1 MKNQS
6 ILDIEVSRKRLLIRA
21 DLNVPINDGKITDD
35 TRIKRFCQGMLKLLQ
50 KGAKLIIVTH
60 MGRPK
65 GIKQSTLSTKILI
78 NSLEKYL
85 GKEAVFSDNCIE
97 HNTIEISKSLKDHQI
112 LLCENL
118 RFYKEEEENDL
129 NFAKQLSLLGDYF
142 VNDAFSCSH
151 RAHASTEGI
160 TKFIPSFSGPMLN
173 EEISALKIALES
185 PKKPSLAII
194 GGAKVSSKI
203 SVLKNL
209 VSKLDGIII
218 GGGMANT
225 FLFAKGA
232 PMGKSMHESNYID
245 TVFEIENLAKKNKC
259 NLYLPLDVVV
269 AGEFKEDAPNYTIP
283 FNQCP
288 KESMILDVGENSIQL
303 FKEVIEKS
311 KTVLWNGPLGAFEIK
326 PFNNATKVLANFTAT
341 MTKNKQCIS
350 VAGGGDTLSAL
361 NSANASKEFTYVSS
375 AGGAFL
381 EWLEGKELPGIRALR
396 FK

>member
-65 GIKQSTLSTKILI
+65 GIKQSTLSTKVLI

-85 GKEAVFSDNCIE
+85 EKEAVFSDNCIE
-97 HNTIEISKSLKDHQI
+97 HNTIEISKNLKDHQI

-118 RFYKEEEENDL
+118 RFYNEEEENDL

-173 EEISALKIALES
+173 EEISALKIALEN
-185 PKKPSLAII
+185 PQEPSLAII

-209 VSKLDGIII
+209 VRKLDGIII

-232 PMGKSMHESNYID
+232 PMGKSMYESNYID
-245 TVFEIENLAKKNKC
+245 TVSEIEDLAKKNNC
-259 NLYLPLDVVV
+259 NLYLPIDVVLLRH
-269 AGEFKEDAPNYTIP
+269 TILRMWKGR
-283 FNQCP
+283 C
-288 KESMILDVGENSIQL
+288 KL
-303 FKEVIEKS
+303 FSV
-311 KTVLWNGPLGAFEIK
+311 
-326 PFNNATKVLANFTAT
+326 NF
-341 MTKNKQCIS
+341 
-350 VAGGGDTLSAL
+350 VH
-361 NSANASKEFTYVSS
+361 
-375 AGGAFL
+375 
-381 EWLEGKELPGIRALR
+381 
-396 FK
+396 

>member
-1 MKNQS
+1 MRNQS
-6 ILDIEVSRKRLLIRA
+6 ILDIEVSHKRLLIRA
-21 DLNVPINDGKITDD
+21 DLNVPVDNGKITDD

-50 KGAKLIIVTH
+50 KRAKLIIMTH

-65 GIKQSTLSTKILI
+65 GIKQSALSTKILI

-85 GKEAVFSDNCIE
+85 KKETLFSDNCVE
-97 HNTIEISKSLKDHQI
+97 NNTIEISKNLKDHQI

-118 RFYKEEEENDL
+118 RFYKEEEENDF
-129 NFAKQLSLLGDYF
+129 NFAKQLSQLGDYF

-173 EEISALKIALES
+173 EEILALKTALEN
-185 PKKPSLAII
+185 PQKPSLAII

-232 PMGKSMHESNYID
+232 PMGRSMYESDYID
-245 TVFEIENLAKKNKC
+245 TVYEIENLAIKNSC
-259 NLYLPLDVVV
+259 DLHLPLDVVV
-269 AGEFKEDAPNYTIP
+269 ARELKEDAPNNTIP
-283 FNQCP
+283 YNQCP

-311 KTVLWNGPLGAFEIK
+311 KTILWNGPLGAFEIK
-326 PFNNATKVLANFTAT
+326 PFNNATKILANFTAT
-341 MTKNKQCIS
+341 MTKNKKCIS
-350 VAGGGDTLSAL
+350 VAGGGDTFSAL
-361 NSANASKEFTYVSS
+361 NLAKASKDFTYVSS

-381 EWLEGKELPGIRALR
+381 EWLEGKELPGIKALR
-396 FK
+396 VK

>member
-97 HNTIEISKSLKDHQI
+97 HNTIEISKNLKDHQI

-118 RFYKEEEENDL
+118 RFYNEEEENDL

-151 RAHASTEGI
+151 RNH
-160 TKFIPSFSGPMLN
+160 
-173 EEISALKIALES
+173 
-185 PKKPSLAII
+185 
-194 GGAKVSSKI
+194 
-203 SVLKNL
+203 
-209 VSKLDGIII
+209 
-218 GGGMANT
+218 
-225 FLFAKGA
+225 
-232 PMGKSMHESNYID
+232 
-245 TVFEIENLAKKNKC
+245 
-259 NLYLPLDVVV
+259 
-269 AGEFKEDAPNYTIP
+269 
-283 FNQCP
+283 
-288 KESMILDVGENSIQL
+288 
-303 FKEVIEKS
+303 
-311 KTVLWNGPLGAFEIK
+311 
-326 PFNNATKVLANFTAT
+326 
-341 MTKNKQCIS
+341 
-350 VAGGGDTLSAL
+350 
-361 NSANASKEFTYVSS
+361 
-375 AGGAFL
+375 
-381 EWLEGKELPGIRALR
+381 
-396 FK
+396 